1 MGAQCSDDDR
11 SSTEARGGD
20 DARRKEYAAALERA
34 AQRDARD
41 WEGPSGP
48 VCTVG
53 NDDVTISVTPHDA
66 GRISSIKAFGHELLL
81 QYEPGMKVFRY
92 GAFPMTPWVGRVGAG
107 LLYSQGLTYQLP
119 MNRPP
124 YSMHGLGR
132 LEKWSVVEQSANSVT
147 VRFDL
152 SAWWPWK
159 AYSDLEISVA
169 GTSAQ
174 ITQTVVS
181 QEAGLQESDARGADS
196 HAAAFPAQLGLHP
209 WFRRHLAPRDSDAP
223 VRIDF
228 APDWQ
233 AEKGGNGLPTGRRIT
248 PLKGPWDDT
257 FGWDSTM
264 NSTMNLPM
272 TAGLVWDDVELRIAA
287 DCSYGTVFN
296 ELEPAVCVEPQTSVP
311 NALDAEPGQHM
322 VRPGEPLVLTTNLSF
337 ATSR

>member
-1 MGAQCSDDDR
+1 MSAQHS
-11 SSTEARGGD
+11 GGD
-20 DARRKEYAAALERA
+20 CKEYAAALERA

-41 WEGPSGP
+41 WEGPNGP

-53 NDDVTISVTPHDA
+53 SGDVTISVTPHDA

-81 QYEPGMKVFRY
+81 QYEPGMKVFHY
-92 GAFPMTPWVGRVGAG
+92 GAFPMTPWVGRVGGG

-159 AYSDLEISVA
+159 AYSDFSVSVSA
-169 GTSAQ
+169 TSAQ

-181 QEAGLQESDARGADS
+181 QESGSQSQEGDSAG
-196 HAAAFPAQLGLHP
+196 AAFPAQLGLHP
-209 WFRRHLAPRDSDAP
+209 WFRRHLAERASDSP

-248 PLKGPWDDT
+248 PLEGPWDDT
-257 FGWDSTM
+257 FGWDATM
-264 NSTMNLPM
+264 A
-272 TAGLVWDDVELRIAA
+272 AGLVWDDVELRMVS
-287 DCSYGTVFN
+287 DCSYATVFN

-311 NALDAEPGQHM
+311 NALNVEPGQHM
-322 VRPGEPLVLTTNLSF
+322 VSPGKPLVLTTNLSF